1 MAAKKHIVKI
11 NEEQYSY
18 FKGEDDTQHFDG
30 NRNVSVNGK
39 LNRDEDGNPDY
50 TDKVGAA
57 FTPQAWT
64 YYKTNRLGRISEAEH
79 MGDEDVDNDKVD
91 DAYNVQQAN
100 VMSNGNPSDNLT
112 VVPQSVIM
120 RTNALL
126 QTMKNL
132 SPIQTANVVNK
143 FLESIDFSTMPYK
156 LKKEIRLKVN

>member
-1 MAAKKHIVKI
+1 
-11 NEEQYSY
+11 
-18 FKGEDDTQHFDG
+18 
-30 NRNVSVNGK
+30 
-39 LNRDEDGNPDY
+39 
-50 TDKVGAA
+50 
-57 FTPQAWT
+57 
-64 YYKTNRLGRISEAEH
+64 
-79 MGDEDVDNDKVD
+79 MGDEDADKDKVD
-91 DAYNVQQAN
+91 DAYNVEQAN